1 MASSLDLTYCNRRV
15 YLRAGVAWLAV
26 CHFSLHA
33 GTMDDVVPPIM
44 LQASDGEPVLGDV
57 SRWRATYIDFWA
69 SWCAP
74 CKLSFPWM
82 NEMSDRWSRQ
92 GLRVV
97 AINLDRN
104 QADVVRFLQQNP
116 ARFAVAL
123 DPEAVVAKRFNI
135 QAMPTSILIGPNR
148 VMLFSHLGFRL
159 QDRQDLERRISGAL
173 VLKS

>member
-1 MASSLDLTYCNRRV
+1 MC
-15 YLRAGVAWLAV
+15 LRAGAAWLAV
-26 CHFSLHA
+26 GSLPLSA
-33 GTMDDVVPPIM
+33 SAMGDAVPPIT
-44 LQASDGEPVLGDV
+44 LQASDGEPVLPEVGP
-57 SRWRATYIDFWA
+57 WRVTYIDFWA

-82 NEMSDRWSRQ
+82 NEMHDKWSSQ

-104 QADVVRFLQQNP
+104 QADVLRFLQQNP

-123 DPEAVVAKRFNI
+123 DPGAVVAKRFDI
-135 QAMPTSILIGPNR
+135 QAMPTSITIGPNR
-148 VMLFSHLGFRL
+148 AMLFSHRGFRL

-173 VLKS
+173 GLKS

>member
-1 MASSLDLTYCNRRV
+1 MTASLGLTRYNRRV
-15 YLRAGVAWLAV
+15 YLRAGAAWLAV
-26 CHFSLHA
+26 CSLPLNA
-33 GTMDDVVPPIM
+33 GTMDAAVPPIT
-44 LQASDGEPVLGDV
+44 LPASDGEPVLAEV
-57 SRWRATYIDFWA
+57 SRWRVTYIDFWA

-82 NEMSDRWSRQ
+82 NEMHDQWSSQ

-104 QADVVRFLQQNP
+104 QSDVLRFLQQNP

-123 DPEAVVAKRFNI
+123 DPEAILAKRFNI
-135 QAMPTSILIGPNR
+135 QAMPTSLIIGSNR
-148 VMLFSHLGFRL
+148 AMIFTHRGFRL
-159 QDRQDLERRISGAL
+159 QDRQDLVRRISAAL

>member
-1 MASSLDLTYCNRRV
+1 MTLSLGPTHYNRRV
-15 YLRAGVAWLAV
+15 YLRAAAAWLAV
-26 CHFSLHA
+26 CSLPLSA
-33 GTMDDVVPPIM
+33 GAMADAVPPIT
-44 LQASDGEPVLGDV
+44 LQASDGEPVLAEV

-82 NEMSDRWSRQ
+82 NEMHDQWSSQ

-104 QADVVRFLQQNP
+104 QADVLRFLQQNP

-123 DPEAVVAKRFNI
+123 DPGAVLAKRFNI

-148 VMLFSHLGFRL
+148 AMLFTHRGFRM
-159 QDRQDLERRISGAL
+159 QDRQDLERRISAVL